1 MSRTQPQIIW
11 DQGTAYDFYSSLEV
25 IHFPEKFN
33 LRGAWAAG
41 VRSRVPGIERDF
53 IEDVVN
59 NFLPPMQ
66 WVYSLPSPKDSATV
80 LFSIKQIPAAE
91 RILEFGKIP
100 NASAELNQGLIKVY
114 QQRAYSTDD
123 VEEGVSLWR
132 QSYQQMKQSEE
143 ELVVDIS
150 RRRVETVMNM
160 FANPESFGENY
171 LQSMTAYYEG
181 FFAEE
186 EKRIAPKLEQS
197 LAKTQKMAEKHD
209 LVTLL
214 NKLLVGDWDE
224 SILEL
229 EELIIVPS
237 YWFSPWSINSLVQPD
252 RMLLLYG
259 SRPKEESLVP
269 GEIVPDDLMQKLKA
283 MTDPTRLRILRYLMQ
298 EQLTPAELARRLRLR
313 APTVT
318 HHLHSLKAA
327 GMVQFVRRGKH
338 EHLYFA
344 KMESIKSTYSLLKEF
359 LEQDVLVAEGLD
371 VLDDDRLY

>member
-1 MSRTQPQIIW
+1 
-11 DQGTAYDFYSSLEV
+11 
-25 IHFPEKFN
+25 
-33 LRGAWAAG
+33 
-41 VRSRVPGIERDF
+41 
-53 IEDVVN
+53 
-59 NFLPPMQ
+59 
-66 WVYSLPSPKDSATV
+66 
-80 LFSIKQIPAAE
+80 
-91 RILEFGKIP
+91 
-100 NASAELNQGLIKVY
+100 
-114 QQRAYSTDD
+114 
-123 VEEGVSLWR
+123 
-132 QSYQQMKQSEE
+132 
-143 ELVVDIS
+143 
-150 RRRVETVMNM
+150 VETVMNM
-160 FANPESFGENY
+160 FANPEAFGENY

-197 LAKTQKMAEKHD
+197 LAKTQKMAEKYD
-209 LVTLL
+209 LITLL

-269 GEIVPDDLMQKLKA
+269 GEIVPDDLMRKLKA

-359 LEQDVLVAEGLD
+359 LEQDVSVAEGLD